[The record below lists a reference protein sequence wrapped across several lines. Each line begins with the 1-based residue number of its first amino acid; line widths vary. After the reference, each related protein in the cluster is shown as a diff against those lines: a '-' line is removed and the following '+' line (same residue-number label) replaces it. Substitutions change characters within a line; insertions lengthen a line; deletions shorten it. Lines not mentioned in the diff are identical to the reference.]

1 MKRIVAIILVVM
13 MSCFIFAGCGGT
25 KEDSRFVIIDSN
37 VESEDRLL
45 SALYAD
51 KQTNVVYWFTKSGY
65 GQTMTVL
72 LNSDGTPVL
81 YDFEKEKIIEKSG
94 DVR

>member
-25 KEDSRFVIIDSN
+25 KENSRFVIIDSN
-37 VESEDRLL
+37 VESEDRIIT
-45 SALYAD
+45 ALYAD

-81 YDFEKEKIIEKSG
+81 YDFENEKIIEKG
-94 DVR
+94 R

>member
-1 MKRIVAIILVVM
+1 M

-25 KEDSRFVIIDSN
+25 KENSRFVIIDSN

>member
-1 MKRIVAIILVVM
+1 MKKIVAIILVLM

-81 YDFEKEKIIEKSG
+81 YDFEREKIIEKNG
-94 DVR
+94 

>member
-25 KEDSRFVIIDSN
+25 KENSRFVIIDSD
-37 VESEDRLL
+37 VETEDRI
-45 SALYAD
+45 STALYAD

-72 LNSDGTPVL
+72 LNSDGMPVL
-81 YDFEKEKIIEKSG
+81 YDFEKEKIIEK
-94 DVR
+94 DK